1 MQGSEVFH
9 ERLKSPIP
17 RAELDRRDLALQEAM
32 RGAGIDCIVSQ
43 NLTQYMG
50 GCNRWL
56 TDTLAENNYPQS
68 TILPAEGEV
77 RYIACSGPPLD
88 LYPPPH
94 LFRIG
99 KPYGASPY
107 FSVFNYTNEWEGRF
121 VVKWA
126 RENGAKKIGIPGFG
140 MFQWNFYDYIEKNL
154 PEAELIDVA
163 PLFDALRAVK
173 SKDEIGFIE
182 TSAHLADKVMGY
194 LPMYAQPGVREYQVR
209 SKMMQLVTDHGGEEM
224 VILMGSAP
232 RGEKLEV
239 LPGFYQNR
247 TLEKGDTLYVC
258 LKCSGPGGFF
268 TTVGR
273 TFSIGCEPSE
283 QMKKDFAQAVAA
295 QEKLIDMLKPGGEP
309 QEVFK
314 GYNEYLTSIG
324 CEKEE
329 GMFVYG
335 QGYDHVE
342 SPSAQPGEPLKFAL
356 GNCLSVNTSLIS
368 ATKNVFLADSILL
381 EEKGARRLHKT
392 AQKIFRT

>member
-1 MQGSEVFH
+1 MQTSEALH
-9 ERLKSPIP
+9 ERIKSPIP
-17 RAELDRRDLALQEAM
+17 LRELERRTLALQEAM
-32 RGAGIDCIVSQ
+32 KGAGIDCIVAQ

-68 TILPAEGEV
+68 AILPAEGEV

-94 LFRIG
+94 LLRIG
-99 KPYGASPY
+99 KPYAGSPY

-126 RENGAKKIGIPGFG
+126 EENGAKKIGIPGFG

-154 PEAELIDVA
+154 PGAELVDAA

-173 SKDEIGFIE
+173 SADEIAFIE
-182 TSAHLADKVMGY
+182 GSAKVADKVMGY
-194 LPMYAQPGVREYQVR
+194 ITMFAQPGVREYEVR
-209 SKMMQLVTDHGGEEM
+209 AKMMQLVTDHGGEEM

-232 RGEKLEV
+232 RGEKLEI
-239 LPGFYQNR
+239 LPSFYQNR

-273 TFSIGCEPSE
+273 TFSIGCAPSG
-283 QMKKDFAQAVAA
+283 QMEEDHAQAMAA
-295 QEKLIDMLKPGGEP
+295 QEKLIGMLKPGADP
-309 QEVFK
+309 AEVF
-314 GYNEYLTSIG
+314 GQYNQYLASIG

-329 GMFVYG
+329 APFAYG
-335 QGYDHVE
+335 QGYDHIE
-342 SPSAQPGEPLKFAL
+342 RPSAQPGETLKLAA
-356 GNCLSVNTSLIS
+356 GNCLSVNTSLVS
-368 ATKNVFLADSILL
+368 GVKSVFLADSVLL
-381 EEKGARRLHKT
+381 EEQGARRLHKT